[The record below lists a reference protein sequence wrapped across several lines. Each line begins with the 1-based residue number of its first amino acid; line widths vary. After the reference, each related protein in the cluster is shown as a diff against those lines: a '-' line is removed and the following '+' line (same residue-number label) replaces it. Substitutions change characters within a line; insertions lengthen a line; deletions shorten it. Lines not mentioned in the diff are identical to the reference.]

1 MLSSATRRLVVL
13 LAALSLLLAVPAA
26 AQAYWGS
33 IAIDP
38 ETGAVGRSGGKPTA
52 AIAKRAAKNDCG
64 DKHCKSAVWVSNGW
78 GATVQKKSGLY
89 VSGIGRTKAKAVAN
103 ARKRANEKAPL
114 AASVFSGLS

>member
-1 MLSSATRRLVVL
+1 MLSSVTRRVTAL
-13 LAALSLLLAVPAA
+13 LAACFLLLAAPAA

-38 ETGAVGRSGGKPTA
+38 ETGAVGLSVGKPTA
-52 AIAKRAAKNDCG
+52 AIAQRAAKNDCG
-64 DKHCKSAVWVSNGW
+64 DKHCKSAVWVFNGW

-89 VSGIGRTKAKAVAN
+89 VSGIGTTKAKAVAN

-114 AASVFSGLS
+114 IASVFSGLS